1 MKDVILKIV
10 NGFHILLMELAKF
23 FIVAMILI
31 IFANVVL
38 RYVFNSGIIWSEE
51 MALLLAVWFIFIS
64 MGLGIKQ
71 KLNIVINLV
80 PREKIPQWLNKVL
93 DLLAEIIVIF
103 VGVIMIIYGARLV
116 GFTMTSIMPATK
128 WPAGILYM
136 VVPFAG
142 LITTLE
148 AILHIIGWD
157 TYDKNVDEYLAGE
170 RKLRNLFGG
179 PHG

>member
-1 MKDVILKIV
+1 M
-10 NGFHILLMELAKF
+10 
-23 FIVAMILI
+23 
-31 IFANVVL
+31 
-38 RYVFNSGIIWSEE
+38 RYVFNSGILWSEE

-80 PREKIPQWLNKVL
+80 PREKIPLWLNKLL

-128 WPAGILYM
+128 WPAGILYV

-148 AILHIIGWD
+148 AILHIVGWD
-157 TYDKNVDEYLAGE
+157 TYDKNVDEFLAGE